1 MKTIKFIDFDEMAYD
16 MMQYAESGKDVTAVL
31 FYEDAGKLMKNLLVY
46 DNVLPG
52 WIELEDVN
60 YNDYD
65 REFYVS
71 LLREEGKRFSLFVE
85 KAYKSGLGSNQN
97 KTDYLFCEG
106 DIAYFLGDVHS
117 SVISHVETKR
127 SYEVEIAGR
136 NEDDECEE
144 CDDETCP
151 FSGSNKAEN
160 DNTAKKPIARRDD
173 VLEIPLD
180 ISVDVEITT
189 KNSDGKIE
197 HLEDLE
203 SEILDVI
210 DDILDQLFYDR

>member
-16 MMQYAESGKDVTAVL
+16 MIQHTESGKDVTAVL
-31 FYEDAGKLMKNLLVY
+31 FYKDTGTLMKNLLIY

-71 LLREEGKRFSLFVE
+71 LLREEGKKLSLFVE
-85 KAYKSGLGSNQN
+85 KAYKSGLGPNKN
-97 KTDYLFCEG
+97 KTDYLFCES
-106 DIAYFLGDVHS
+106 DIAYFIGDVHS
-117 SVISHVETKR
+117 SIIPHVEARR
-127 SYEVEIAGR
+127 SFEVEITDGS
-136 NEDDECEE
+136 EDEE

-151 FSGSNKAEN
+151 FSGCNNEKC
-160 DNTAKKPIARRDD
+160 DDDKKKPITTAKRDD

-189 KNSDGKIE
+189 KNSDGEIE
-197 HLEDLE
+197 HLEELE